1 MVDGGKEEP
10 TPVAVAYTVV
20 RGEGGSDGRSSAEQP
35 ALGPR
40 PFGDLSEA
48 DEGNL
53 RRVDHPK
60 DLIHAEIPKVGDRD
74 GGIANLRAPQPTDA
88 SPRHE
93 ITQCHH
99 ELIEPD
105 PGRVV
110 DGRCDHPTAPQR
122 DGHTDVH
129 SCARLELP
137 VDHE

>member
-40 PFGDLSEA
+40 PFADLSET

-53 RRVDHPK
+53 RREDHPK
-60 DLIHAEIPKVGDRD
+60 DLIHDEIPKVGDRD
-74 GGIANLRAPQPTDA
+74 GGIAHLRASQPTDA
-88 SPRHE
+88 GPRHE

-99 ELIEPD
+99 ELIESER
-105 PGRVV
+105 GRVV
-110 DGRCDHPTAPQR
+110 DSGCNDPSAAPR
-122 DGHTDVH
+122 DGHAH
-129 SCARLELP
+129 
-137 VDHE
+137 